1 MENVTV
7 ENFIE
12 DYLIKQIGEVKACH
26 PYFAFALIAIGIEFL
41 GKCQNSYTDWNYYKH
56 SQPEKDFNLGLS
68 IPPLN
73 KYSNMGLFQNLRNG
87 MAHSFLT
94 KGKLLLSN
102 THNSESNCLDLDEFY
117 ANFAEACRKVL
128 DGEIQLPVKN
138 LSDTFFNVKE
148 VVNTNGLRY
157 SISGDTK

>member
-1 MENVTV
+1 
-7 ENFIE
+7 
-12 DYLIKQIGEVKACH
+12 
-26 PYFAFALIAIGIEFL
+26 
-41 GKCQNSYTDWNYYKH
+41 
-56 SQPEKDFNLGLS
+56 
-68 IPPLN
+68 
-73 KYSNMGLFQNLRNG
+73 MGLFQNLRNG

-148 VVNTNGLRY
+148 VVNTN
-157 SISGDTK
+157 